1 MEHGMVVAFL
11 DFGKD
16 LLEIGGHKPKPVGIV
31 MYFPSVIMTCS
42 GAAVNKQ
49 SRIYLGFP
57 GGSVVK
63 NPPAN
68 AEVKDVSL
76 IPGLGRS
83 PGGGNSNPL
92 QYACLENP
100 VDRGAWWVTK
110 SRTEATWQAHPS
122 PRH

>member
-68 AEVKDVSL
+68 AEVREDVSL

-92 QYACLENP
+92 WDSCLGNFL
-100 VDRGAWWVTK
+100 DRGAWWATVHGVSK
-110 SRTEATWQAHPS
+110 SWTELNN
-122 PRH
+122 